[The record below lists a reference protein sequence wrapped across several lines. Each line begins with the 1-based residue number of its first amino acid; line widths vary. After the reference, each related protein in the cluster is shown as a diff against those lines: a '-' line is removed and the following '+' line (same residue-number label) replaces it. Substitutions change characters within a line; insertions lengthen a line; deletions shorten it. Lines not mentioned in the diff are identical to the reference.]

1 MNKKLKALTTL
12 EAMRTVYNLR
22 NINQIHHI
30 DMFDH
35 NKNLLARVF
44 RRPSFRG
51 TVRNHMVFC
60 AAIWDKTCP
69 PYTRGIVFDTMH
81 SPCPTNVFIVS
92 SRTRHLII
100 TTIDG
105 CAYAMD
111 INAWRG
117 GQAKLR
123 KIYDPKEERDQ
134 DEIMHV
140 TYIGKKG

>member
-1 MNKKLKALTTL
+1 MNKKLKALTAL
-12 EAMRTVYNLR
+12 EAMRTVYDLR

-51 TVRNHMVFC
+51 TIMSHMVCC

-69 PYTRGIVFDTMH
+69 PYTRSIVFDTMY
-81 SPCPTNVFIVS
+81 SPCPANVLIVS
-92 SRTRHLII
+92 SHTRYLVI
-100 TTIDG
+100 TTIEG
-105 CAYAMD
+105 CVYTMN

-123 KIYDPKEERDQ
+123 KIRDPRAYVGK
-134 DEIMHV
+134 DE
-140 TYIGKKG
+140 TNDN